1 MKCFLKWSRPCL
13 LKEWNAADTANLFT
27 QCVWRKKCSCFE
39 HSHKMTSSAERFVW
53 SGVQLRKEMNLKGLT
68 GGYSNSVKNNIF
80 ENGLII

>member
-1 MKCFLKWSRPCL
+1 
-13 LKEWNAADTANLFT
+13 
-27 QCVWRKKCSCFE
+27 
-39 HSHKMTSSAERFVW
+39 MTSSAERFVW